1 MALAQ
6 FLQLSTLSATKVSAE
21 TPNDTFQMH
30 HSLKK
35 CQQRIHPK
43 GELKCKAKQKN
54 VMQAKN
60 TKVNLC

>member
-35 CQQRIHPK
+35 NQRILPK